1 VLKFITPNWDAPSNI
16 KAFVTTR
23 IGGFSK
29 PPYESFNLAT
39 HVGDDPEVVT
49 KNRKLLGE
57 LLDLPAE
64 PRWLNQV
71 HGITVAE
78 DGCLS
83 ECDADAFYTDK
94 HEVIGVVMT
103 ADCLPVFIASNDGK
117 EIAIAHAGWRGLLDG
132 VIESSVEKFRA
143 YPKDLNVWL
152 GPAIGPA
159 QFEVG
164 DEVRIAFTEKQ
175 GTYAENAFV
184 RVSNGKWLADIY
196 LLARQRLSTLGVEH
210 ISGGQFCT
218 VSQPEMFYSYRR
230 DGITGRM
237 ASLIWIEKL

>member
-1 VLKFITPNWDAPSNI
+1 MLKFITPNWDAPSNI
-16 KAFVTTR
+16 KACVTTR

-29 PPYESFNLAT
+29 PPYDSFNLAT

-49 KNRKLLGE
+49 NNRKLLGE
-57 LLDLPAE
+57 LLNLPAE

-78 DGCLS
+78 DGCQS

-94 HEVIGVVMT
+94 HDVIGVVMT
-103 ADCLPVFIASNDGK
+103 ADCLPVFMASDDGK
-117 EIAIAHAGWRGLLDG
+117 EVAIAHAGWRGLLDG
-132 VIESSVEKFRA
+132 VIESSIKKFRA
-143 YPKDLNVWL
+143 YPKDLHVWL
-152 GPAIGPA
+152 GPGIGPK

-164 DEVRIAFTEKQ
+164 VEVSMAFTEKQ
-175 GTYAENAFV
+175 GPIAKNAFL
-184 RVSNGKWLADIY
+184 RASNGKWMADIY
-196 LLARQRLSTLGVEH
+196 LLARQRLSALGVEH

>member
-16 KAFVTTR
+16 KACVTTR

-29 PPYESFNLAT
+29 PPYDSFNLAT
-39 HVGDDPEVVT
+39 HVGDDPEVVR

-57 LLDLPAE
+57 LLNLTAE

-78 DGCLS
+78 DSCQS

-94 HEVIGVVMT
+94 PDVVGVVMT
-103 ADCLPVFIASNDGK
+103 ADCLPVFMASDDGK
-117 EIAIAHAGWRGLLDG
+117 EVAIAHAGWRGLVNG
-132 VIESSVEKFRA
+132 VIESSVEKFRTHS
-143 YPKDLNVWL
+143 KDLHVWL

-164 DEVRIAFTEKQ
+164 DEVRAAFMKKQ
-175 GTYAENAFV
+175 CPLAENAFV
-184 RVSNGKWLADIY
+184 RAPNGKWMADIY
-196 LLARQRLSTLGVEH
+196 LLARQRLIEIGVEH
-210 ISGGQFCT
+210 ISGGKFCT

>member
-1 VLKFITPNWDAPSNI
+1 M
-16 KAFVTTR
+16 
-23 IGGFSK
+23 
-29 PPYESFNLAT
+29 
-39 HVGDDPEVVT
+39 GDDPAVVRN
-49 KNRKLLGE
+49 NRKLLGE
-57 LLDLPAE
+57 LLNLPAE

-71 HGITVAE
+71 HGVTVAE
-78 DGCLS
+78 DGCQS

-94 HEVIGVVMT
+94 NDIVGVVMT
-103 ADCLPVFIASNDGK
+103 ADCLPVFIASDDGK
-117 EIAIAHAGWRGLLDG
+117 EVAIAHAGWRGLLDG

-164 DEVRIAFTEKQ
+164 DEVRAAFMKKQ
-175 GTYAENAFV
+175 GPLAENAFV
-184 RVSNGKWLADIY
+184 TTSKGKWLADIY
-196 LLARQRLSTLGVEH
+196 LLARQRLSELGIEH
-210 ISGGQFCT
+210 IYGGQFCT